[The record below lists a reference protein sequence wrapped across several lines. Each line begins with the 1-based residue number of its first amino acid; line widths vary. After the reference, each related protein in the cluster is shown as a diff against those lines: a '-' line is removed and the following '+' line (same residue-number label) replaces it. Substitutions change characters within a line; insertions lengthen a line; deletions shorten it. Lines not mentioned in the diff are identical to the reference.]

1 MLIHLSC
8 TALTADHQG
17 LVHWLQL
24 ALNIPV
30 GFFRHNKDMRLELLL
45 TKIHRLIKMLVIPDC
60 RESRQCLQEVPEF
73 NEFDFEAAL
82 DKRR

>member
-1 MLIHLSC
+1 MVDVVGSVYSLSFLTHYVLVYLSC

-30 GFFRHNKDMRLELLL
+30 GFLRHNKDMWFELL
-45 TKIHRLIKMLVIPDC
+45 
-60 RESRQCLQEVPEF
+60 
-73 NEFDFEAAL
+73 
-82 DKRR
+82 